1 MNLHQKYVSIGITFH
16 ILLIK
21 ETEIKLV
28 QRLLLTN
35 ILITVTSIKICVT
48 TLNYFVSYFLIQL
61 SIPKSNI
68 GNISNKP
75 KYSYFT
81 IFLSVLIIIH
91 LFGHV
96 LNIRWFML
104 KAENSDSSLLFNG
117 VLEFCQGL
125 QICGFCFIFASSV
138 FISTIQETF
147 IYSKNRIMLSL
158 CMSLNQI

>member
-1 MNLHQKYVSIGITFH
+1 MSSIGITFH

-61 SIPKSNI
+61 SVPKSIIDNI
-68 GNISNKP
+68 NNKP

-81 IFLSVLIIIH
+81 INIFFSVVWTCVEHKVIH
-91 LFGHV
+91 V
-96 LNIRWFML
+96 
-104 KAENSDSSLLFNG
+104 KS
-117 VLEFCQGL
+117 
-125 QICGFCFIFASSV
+125 
-138 FISTIQETF
+138 
-147 IYSKNRIMLSL
+147 
-158 CMSLNQI
+158 

>member
-1 MNLHQKYVSIGITFH
+1 MNPQQKYVSIGITVH

-61 SIPKSNI
+61 SIPKSNLD
-68 GNISNKP
+68 NINNKP

-81 IFLSVLIIIH
+81 IFFSVLIIH

-96 LNIRWFML
+96 LNIR
-104 KAENSDSSLLFNG
+104 
-117 VLEFCQGL
+117 
-125 QICGFCFIFASSV
+125 
-138 FISTIQETF
+138 
-147 IYSKNRIMLSL
+147 
-158 CMSLNQI
+158 